1 MEKIFQKARAVFV
14 PGLSDR
20 KNTLAAFRC
29 DFAAEE
35 GKQYQLILTAHSF
48 YRVYLN
54 GFFLGLGP
62 APAPFGQLKAD
73 RYLLETVEGINRI
86 AIEVI
91 GYVPEENNF
100 LTHENSCLLAEVVC
114 EGRVLCA
121 TGDGGFSCGVLS
133 YKNNQMETLSF
144 GRRVPVEAYFLDAGY
159 TAWRTGTLE
168 GASPCGLAG
177 ENRLIRER
185 EVLMP
190 EFSLVTDLKMTGIFG
205 MKEKN
210 ADIRPESWWESVAYI
225 ERSGGKRMC
234 RPAYE
239 CALLEDGVY
248 EGRIRE
254 TRKKDGKHHY
264 ELSDFAGAAALEFV
278 MRDAE
283 TGLIG
288 LSFSSAEPVTVDI
301 TWNDYLDESGQLPVK
316 ADNVNRV
323 IRLHTEGGSFSFESM
338 EPHYIKYIKVIFHG
352 GGSVALE
359 DLYVRVYRF
368 PDTGESEF
376 VCSDRSIN
384 RIYEGAKRTLLTNS
398 LAFFLDS
405 PERERGGW
413 AGDSYWTGRA
423 AAMLLSDTTLERAML
438 KDFLASEYSPM
449 LEGSFPACCSGGPK
463 NDPVM
468 MYSWNLFV
476 LLELADY
483 YGRTGDEEMK
493 EAYRE
498 RVNLFMEASEALKNE
513 LGLLEN
519 IPGSMFIDWSSANDP
534 DHTQPIC
541 TAANALYALTAERL
555 GKLYDR
561 KDFTKDS
568 ARVRARLRGV
578 YEKVKESKH
587 ELFTMYPFLT
597 DSLSLKE
604 GELCGKGV
612 YSEAAQYYYFWT
624 NLLTK
629 KEAEALFATLKEQ
642 FGPAPEK
649 YRGTAHLRIGG
660 CGVFF
665 GHMMRFE
672 LLARYGETRLL
683 EKELKELCGYM
694 LDKDPGTFWE
704 TLSGTDSRNHGFGS
718 YYGVFAMR
726 DFLGLGIPDR
736 AEKKIRFAPGIGSLK
751 WAKGS
756 ILTVDGRICA
766 SFSREDD
773 KLRLCMSAPEGY
785 RIEVEIP
792 EEHCFYD
799 EMRVNGRTED
809 FRRCFTEGN
818 VVSVELIHTV
828 RQPPEGYR

>member
-1 MEKIFQKARAVFV
+1 MEEIFQKARAVFV

-20 KNTLAAFRC
+20 KNTFAAFRC
-29 DFAAEE
+29 DFVAEE
-35 GKQYQLILTAHSF
+35 GKHYQLILAAHSF
-48 YRVYLN
+48 YRVFLN
-54 GFFLGLGP
+54 GSFLGFGP

-73 RYLLETVEGINRI
+73 RYFLETAEEINRI
-86 AIEVI
+86 AIEII

-114 EGRVLCA
+114 EGGVLCS
-121 TGDGGFSCGVLS
+121 TGDGSFSCGALS

-144 GRRVPVEAYFLDAGY
+144 GRRVPVESYILDENY

-168 GASPCGLAG
+168 NALPCELIG
-177 ENRLIRER
+177 EKRLIRER

-190 EFSLVTDLKMTGIFG
+190 DFDLITDLKMTGIFG
-205 MKEKN
+205 MKEKKV
-210 ADIRPESWWESVAYI
+210 DIRPESWWETPAYI
-225 ERSGGKRMC
+225 ERSGGKKMC

-254 TRKKDGKHHY
+254 TRKKDGKHCY
-264 ELSDFAGAAALEFV
+264 ELSEFAGAAALEFV

-288 LSFSSAEPVTVDI
+288 ISFSSTEPVTVDI
-301 TWNDYLDESGQLPVK
+301 MWNDYLDESGQLPVK
-316 ADNVNRV
+316 ADSVNRV
-323 IRLHTEGGSFSFESM
+323 IRLHTEGGSFSFESI

-359 DLYVRVYRF
+359 ELYVRVYRF
-368 PDTGESEF
+368 PDMGEAEF
-376 VCSDRSIN
+376 VCSDMDIN

-423 AAMLLSDTTLERAML
+423 AAMLLSDTTLEKAML
-438 KDFLASEYSPM
+438 KDFLAADYSPM

-476 LLELADY
+476 LLELTDY
-483 YGRTGDEEMK
+483 YGRTCDEEMK

-519 IPGSMFIDWSSANDP
+519 IPGSMFVDWSSSNDP

-541 TAANALYALTAERL
+541 TAANALYALVAERL

-561 KDFTKDS
+561 KDFS
-568 ARVRARLRGV
+568 ESSIRIRVQLRSV
-578 YEKVKESKH
+578 YEKVKGSKQ
-587 ELFTMYPFLT
+587 ELFTMYPFLA
-597 DSLSLKE
+597 DSLSLRE
-604 GELCGKGV
+604 GELCKNGV

-629 KEAEALFATLKEQ
+629 NDAEALFTILKEQ
-642 FGPAPEK
+642 FGPVPEK
-649 YRGTAHLRIGG
+649 YRGTAHLRIGS

-665 GHMMRFE
+665 GYMMRFE
-672 LLARYGETRLL
+672 LLARYGEIRLL
-683 EKELKELCGYM
+683 EKELKELCSYM
-694 LDKDPGTFWE
+694 LDRDPETFWE

-718 YYGVFAMR
+718 YYGVFAVR

-736 AEKKIRFAPGIGSLK
+736 TERKIRFAPGIGSLK

-756 ILTVDGRICA
+756 ILTADGRICA
-766 SFSREDD
+766 SFSREED

-792 EEHCFYD
+792 KEYCFYE
-799 EMRVNGRTED
+799 EMRVNGRTESL
-809 FRRCFTEGN
+809 RRYFTEGN
-818 VVSVELIHTV
+818 IVSVEL
-828 RQPPEGYR
+828 GYTS